1 MTLSDIILSKL
12 GRHVGREQAIKRRDL
27 LQYLHDLGHEITD
40 REMRAIIEQVPLICS
55 NERDGY
61 YLAKDEADY
70 RLAVNSIVKRIR
82 ALSDKVKRKEQ
93 AYPEFSKPG
102 QMELF

>member
-55 NERDGY
+55 GSGGY
-61 YLAKDEADY
+61 YLAKTAEDY
-70 RLAVNSIVKRIR
+70 RQAITYIQKKIYPLFEKI
-82 ALSDKVKRKEQ
+82 KRKEQ